1 MNYLVFIF
9 SFYVFSTLGL
19 IVDVFFPEMRANK
32 LTIEQIQNEYKH
44 VYWTVSSNLTFL
56 SLPIFSIVSLF
67 YEESELS
74 LYKFVLQI
82 ISTVFIGLALNEI
95 TILVNELQNMKK
107 YRLQCKNK
115 FGLMTFYEHP
125 IVCMVNMSTF
135 IFPITLGYYTSI
147 CKSWITIWMFKKV
160 IFDNSDIR
168 NLLYYRK
175 LFNKTIKEY
184 LYFTNILDTSEEAE
198 AEAGA
203 EAGAG
208 VEEKENS
215 NEETIEA
222 KNISY
227 FNSLCKA
234 NENTKLK
241 FRNVMGR
248 LHYSNFV

>member
-1 MNYLVFIF
+1 MNYLIFIF
-9 SFYVFSTLGL
+9 SFYFFSTLGL

-56 SLPIFSIVSLF
+56 SLPIFSIASLF
-67 YEESELS
+67 YEESQLS

-135 IFPITLGYYTSI
+135 IFPITLGYYNLI
-147 CKSWITIWMFKKV
+147 CKLWLTLWMFKRV
-160 IFDNSDIR
+160 IIDNSDIQDM
-168 NLLYYRK
+168 LYYK
-175 LFNKTIKEY
+175 KIFNTKIKEY
-184 LYFTNILDTSEEAE
+184 LYFTNILETIEKETKHDEEE
-198 AEAGA
+198 E
-203 EAGAG
+203 ESKDQ
-208 VEEKENS
+208 EEKEDS
-215 NEETIEA
+215 
-222 KNISY
+222 KNMSY

-234 NENTKLK
+234 NNNNIKL
-241 FRNVMGR
+241 RNVMGR
-248 LHYSNFV
+248 LHYSNFI